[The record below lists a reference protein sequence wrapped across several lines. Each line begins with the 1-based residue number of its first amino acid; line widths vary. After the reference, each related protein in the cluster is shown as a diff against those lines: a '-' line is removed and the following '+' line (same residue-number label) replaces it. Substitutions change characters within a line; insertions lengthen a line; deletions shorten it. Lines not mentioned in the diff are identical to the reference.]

1 MASEFEEVVQ
11 RERETT
17 EEYESEKKEIYKNI
31 DDRDLDA
38 QTSNK
43 SIRNRTIDVEVE
55 VKRNLGD
62 VTRIKDIA

>member
-1 MASEFEEVVQ
+1 MNIEQRRRKLASEFEEVVQ

-38 QTSNK
+38 
-43 SIRNRTIDVEVE
+43 
-55 VKRNLGD
+55 
-62 VTRIKDIA
+62 